1 MPISSSPTIRGLVRA
16 ADGRPLAGLTVRA
29 FDRDMRAEQELGSP
43 QQPGQTDAEGR
54 FTISYGAQ
62 QFARAEKDAADIFF
76 RLFMADGSP
85 LTPFDAA
92 LPDGAALELLPVRDG
107 AGKREEI
114 ALLRNGAT
122 DAEVVLIVRDARLRG
137 PAEYDRY
144 RTELSPLVEQLSLAE
159 LSEEDI
165 AFLAG
170 EADIHA
176 APLASLGDAEGL
188 ARTNQIPSAA

>member
-43 QQPGQTDAEGR
+43 QQPGQ
-54 FTISYGAQ
+54 
-62 QFARAEKDAADIFF
+62 
-76 RLFMADGSP
+76 
-85 LTPFDAA
+85 
-92 LPDGAALELLPVRDG
+92 
-107 AGKREEI
+107 
-114 ALLRNGAT
+114 T

-170 EADIHA
+170 EADIPA
-176 APLASLGDAEGL
+176 AHLASLGDAEGL
-188 ARTNQIPSAA
+188 ARTTQIP